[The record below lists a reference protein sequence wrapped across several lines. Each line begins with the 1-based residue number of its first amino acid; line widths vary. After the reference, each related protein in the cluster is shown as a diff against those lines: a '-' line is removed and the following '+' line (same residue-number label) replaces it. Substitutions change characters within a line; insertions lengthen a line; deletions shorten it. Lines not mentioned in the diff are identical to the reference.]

1 MRKIKK
7 LLVPLAFIFLSL
19 SAVSL
24 QAASFKVISHNVW
37 SGFTSFY
44 DLNVDEKP
52 ENPFKLSCADDYY
65 KYKGRFEAYL
75 NYLSEEVV
83 KDEDFI
89 IAFQEMDN
97 KTKRACG
104 DKFSLTQEIDE
115 YFSPGVENRFLGLVP
130 MDGGEG
136 YDNSQSHGAAAGVY
150 NGNAI
155 VTSPNILQ
163 TMYGRGD
170 IEVRNENEENEY
182 LFSRGYIATLL
193 EIEPGKQ
200 LWFVNIH
207 ATHHDTDK
215 GLAVDD
221 ARKMLTEMKAVYEET
236 PRPIIFAGDF
246 NITFRTEYYDQLID
260 LFEKH
265 FEGTIEATQPINKT
279 YQKKIKDSVG
289 GGNTLKDGHKID
301 YIFYY
306 SPGGQIKQKVLP
318 AGALNKHPIPVMSA
332 GAKDALCI
340 DGECF
345 PDHKLI
351 YAEFYWP

>member
-1 MRKIKK
+1 MRKIQS
-7 LLVPLAFIFLSL
+7 LLFPFVLIILSL

-24 QAASFKVISHNVW
+24 QAASFKVVSHNVW

-75 NYLSEEVV
+75 SYLSEEVV
-83 KDEDFI
+83 KSENFI

-104 DKFSLTQEIDE
+104 DKFSLTQEVDE

-136 YDNSQSHGAAAGVY
+136 FANSQSHGAAAGVY

-155 VTSPNILQ
+155 VTRPNI
-163 TMYGRGD
+163 
-170 IEVRNENEENEY
+170 IETKYEKFRAIEGK
-182 LFSRGYIATLL
+182 SRRGYIATLL
-193 EIEPGKQ
+193 EVEPGKQ

-207 ATHHDTDK
+207 ATHDK
-215 GLAVDD
+215 VARNLAVEDVEE
-221 ARKMLTEMKAVYEET
+221 MLVGMKDVYRET

-279 YQKKIKDSVG
+279 YQNKIKDSVG
-289 GGNTLKDGHKID
+289 GGNTLKDSHKID

>member
-1 MRKIKK
+1 MRKIQS
-7 LLVPLAFIFLSL
+7 LLFPFVLITLSL

-24 QAASFKVISHNVW
+24 QAASFKVVSHNVW

-65 KYKGRFEAYL
+65 KYRGRFEAYL

-130 MDGGEG
+130 MDGGKG

-155 VTSPNILQ
+155 VTSPNVLD
-163 TMYGRGD
+163 TKYKTVR
-170 IEVRNENEENEY
+170 EVERVDGSKF
-182 LFSRGYIATLL
+182 LRGYIATLL

-215 GLAVDD
+215 NLAVDD
-221 ARKMLTEMKAVYEET
+221 ARKMLTEMKVVYEET

-246 NITFRTEYYDQLID
+246 NIKFGTEYYDQLID

-279 YQKKIKDSVG
+279 YHYKIKDSVG
-289 GGNTLKDGHKID
+289 GGNTLKDSHKID